1 MASNTPKIDDLVEQI
16 WEQCD
21 PRKEATRLATLFN
34 VAEEC
39 LRHHALD
46 ARHYAGEFPNC
57 KYLNTGMTQYVQA
70 ALTKQPDEWS
80 LAIMLL
86 EQRCTCASSSR
97 SARGPRSRHTSLSP
111 HGRVPVAPMATNSLV
126 RASSYLVI
134 Y

>member
-39 LRHHALD
+39 LRHHDLD

-86 EQRCTCASSSR
+86 KHEVHMRLIEQ
-97 SARGPRSRHTSLSP
+97 
-111 HGRVPVAPMATNSLV
+111 V
-126 RASSYLVI
+126 RARATQPAHI
-134 Y
+134 P